1 MSVRT
6 NINSPS
12 VTNRQTSLTIIPDG
26 GDYNTVISQ
35 QNLPRTNNLYS
46 PEISPAVQ
54 PTSAVNKS
62 VFVPIYTI
70 LQQVP
75 QPVSKPA
82 ASYKPHQNSS
92 NVNIGYTKPFTYD
105 GKSDWVDY
113 RVHFDTVS
121 KLNNWPD
128 KIKVLKIISCMQG
141 AALATVGHIDTNN
154 PPSYNDLMQT
164 LNKRFSPP
172 NQSEKY
178 MTQIDARIRRRG
190 ESLPEL
196 AQDIKRLV
204 RLANPTAPLDV
215 QDNLAYRAFRN
226 ALNDQELEWA
236 IVQTSTDTI
245 DEALHLALKY
255 EAYHLSRKRP
265 SLIYQTNEPNTKSS
279 KTSYTKE

>member
-1 MSVRT
+1 
-6 NINSPS
+6 
-12 VTNRQTSLTIIPDG
+12 
-26 GDYNTVISQ
+26 
-35 QNLPRTNNLYS
+35 
-46 PEISPAVQ
+46 
-54 PTSAVNKS
+54 
-62 VFVPIYTI
+62 
-70 LQQVP
+70 
-75 QPVSKPA
+75 
-82 ASYKPHQNSS
+82 
-92 NVNIGYTKPFTYD
+92 
-105 GKSDWVDY
+105 
-113 RVHFDTVS
+113 
-121 KLNNWPD
+121 
-128 KIKVLKIISCMQG
+128 MQG

-172 NQSEKY
+172 NQSEMY

-265 SLIYQTNEPNTKSS
+265 SLRYQTNEPNTKSS
-279 KTSYTKE
+279 KTSYTKEQDDQSNLCYYCHKPGHIAKKCRKRLFDQKNVLNDVQNLNYSQRQSLEDPEN